1 MKKEIL
7 IKELEIDDIKKEVK
21 KKNKFARFIP
31 FLNIILDYLIDRLID
46 ALLDKFK
53 LTKKP

>member
-1 MKKEIL
+1 MRKEAL
-7 IKELEIDDIKKEVK
+7 LQEIDIDTIKKEAK
-21 KKNKFARFIP
+21 KKSKLARFIP
-31 FLNIILDYLIDRLID
+31 FLNIVLDYLIDRLID